1 MKKRI
6 NLTDGE
12 LAVGMWLYIKERIK
26 TAEQNTEA
34 LAITDMKIQYL
45 KEHGKKVNYWYNY
58 CLLCQRYMV
67 EGYNT
72 KCKCPL
78 SEGGLCCSV
87 GSSWWIVT
95 VYSHSEEHRQRALK
109 ACDKII
115 EVMKKEAEKDEKGME
130 KERK

>member
-26 TAEQNTEA
+26 SANLCTEA
-34 LAITDMKIQYL
+34 DSITSMKIQYL
-45 KEHGKKVNYWYNY
+45 QEHGKGSKYWYNY
-58 CLLCQRYMV
+58 CLLCQRYMS
-67 EGYNT
+67 EGYNE

-78 SEGGLCCSV
+78 SEGGLCCSI
-87 GSSWWIVT
+87 GSSWWVVT
-95 VYSHSEEHRQRALK
+95 CYAHNEVHRQGALK

-115 EVMKKEAEKDEKGME
+115 KIMEREAEVVA
-130 KERK
+130 

>member
-12 LAVGMWLYIKERIK
+12 LAVGMWLYIKEKIK
-26 TAEQNTEA
+26 VAELNTES

-45 KEHGKKVNYWYNY
+45 KEHGKARDYWYNY
-58 CLLCQRYMV
+58 CLLCQRYMS
-67 EGYNT
+67 EGYNET
-72 KCKCPL
+72 CNCPL
-78 SEGGLCCSV
+78 FEGGLCCSI

-95 VYSHSEEHRQRALK
+95 CYATSEEHRQRALK

-115 EVMKKEAEKDEKGME
+115 RIMEREAEVVA
-130 KERK
+130 

>member
-26 TAEQNTEA
+26 SEDLRTEA
-34 LAITDMKIQYL
+34 EVECITKMKIQYL
-45 KEHGKKVNYWYNY
+45 RAHGKGKNYWYNL
-58 CLLCQRYMV
+58 CLLCQRYIK

-72 KCKCPL
+72 ECKCPL

-87 GSSWWIVT
+87 GSSWWAVVCYT
-95 VYSHSEEHRQRALK
+95 NSEEHRQRALK

-115 EVMKKEAEKDEKGME
+115 EIMKKEAEKDE
-130 KERK
+130 

>member
-26 TAEQNTEA
+26 NEDLRTEA
-34 LAITDMKIQYL
+34 ECITNMKLQYL
-45 KEHGKKVNYWYNY
+45 KAHGKTGNYWYNL
-58 CLLCQRYMV
+58 CLLCQRYMT
-67 EGYNT
+67 EGYHT

-78 SEGGLCCSV
+78 AEGGLCCSI
-87 GSSWWIVT
+87 GSSWWIVAC
-95 VYSHSEEHRQRALK
+95 YAKGEEYRQKALK

-115 EVMKKEAEKDEKGME
+115 EIMKKEAEKDEKGME